1 MTVDEEKHSRTLLKS
16 YCFSTGKVWQFIPGC
31 DLCGGGRPKAV
42 IHTAE
47 RKVGDGGI
55 IVQLS
60 VLVLKTGIELTL
72 SCSFFAFLWMTA
84 NKEACSG
91 CSGFSAFSHST
102 ESGSLRTVQGQHVK
116 T

>member
-47 RKVGDGGI
+47 RKVGDGGDNC
-55 IVQLS
+55 
-60 VLVLKTGIELTL
+60 TTFCP
-72 SCSFFAFLWMTA
+72 CSEDCDQADPVVFFLCFPLDD
-84 NKEACSG
+84 C
-91 CSGFSAFSHST
+91 
-102 ESGSLRTVQGQHVK
+102 
-116 T
+116 